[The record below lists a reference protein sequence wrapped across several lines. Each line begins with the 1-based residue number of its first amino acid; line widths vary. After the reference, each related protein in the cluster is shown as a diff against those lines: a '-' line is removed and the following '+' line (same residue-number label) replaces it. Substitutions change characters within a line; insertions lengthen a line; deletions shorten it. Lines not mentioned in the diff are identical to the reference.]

1 MERDLKTRSASN
13 PWIRSRLRPATRAN
27 RRWRAGKR
35 TECRATAGTRWHA
48 ALCEALGLDLS
59 EQKSFSMDVETKMR
73 PTFEEKVLSHQ
84 NGHYIVRDWMGA
96 VMEISDRFDYT
107 YIRTAKDF
115 VTRK

>member
-1 MERDLKTRSASN
+1 
-13 PWIRSRLRPATRAN
+13 
-27 RRWRAGKR
+27 
-35 TECRATAGTRWHA
+35 
-48 ALCEALGLDLS
+48 
-59 EQKSFSMDVETKMR
+59 MDVETKMR